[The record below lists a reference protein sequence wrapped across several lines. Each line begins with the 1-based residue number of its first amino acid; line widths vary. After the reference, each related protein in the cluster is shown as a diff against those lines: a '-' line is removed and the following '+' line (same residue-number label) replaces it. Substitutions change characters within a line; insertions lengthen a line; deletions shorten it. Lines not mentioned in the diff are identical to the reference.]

1 MTPDHNVARRRERTL
16 CLLILLA
23 GTMLKLIYALQV
35 SCYVSPHDLGRLS
48 DWVQR
53 TNGHLGYI
61 QYLYQYRHLL
71 QTSPVGAGQFYHPPL
86 FHLVGAVL
94 FQLFYTEGSPVE
106 PIFELLQIVNTLFA
120 CGIAFVGWRILT
132 HLEVTGKKLVVLTA
146 FLSFGPTLY
155 WLGTELNNDCLMTL
169 LQAMTIEQTILWAK
183 KPRTGVIIKM
193 ALLLALA
200 MLTKTSAVLIAPA
213 IGCVFLYEL
222 IRRIRQKSGIA
233 PLIGQFAVFALISIP
248 LGTSYVLRNWIRFQ
262 TPPNYVPNLGYP
274 HWQYVG
280 DCTLLQ
286 RLGLPSRMQLF
297 SARIHWEVPAKYCNI
312 WWQTFLTMSLD
323 EGILVLRNTAHKIC
337 AVLLVWSG
345 AGTVILL
352 LVGTIRSLLSRAVE
366 IPVKLLL
373 GVGYGVLMGSFV
385 VFAFQYPHICT
396 MNFRY
401 IYNTLIFLAAGYGIR
416 EGEMSV
422 GARALVWTHCLL
434 STGLYLFCAVA

>member
-1 MTPDHNVARRRERTL
+1 MNLRTASARQRETRL

-23 GTMLKLIYALQV
+23 GTVLKLCYALQV
-35 SCYVSPHDLGRLS
+35 PYSISLHDLGRPS
-48 DWVQR
+48 DWESFGF
-53 TNGHLGYI
+53 GHLSYI
-61 QYLYQYRHLL
+61 QYLYRFRCLIQ
-71 QTSPVGAGQFYHPPL
+71 QDPATAGQFYHPPL
-86 FHLVGAVL
+86 FHLVGAAL
-94 FQLFYTEGSPVE
+94 FQLFYTEGSPVG

-120 CGIAFVGWRILT
+120 CGIAFVGYRILI
-132 HLEVTGKKLVVLTA
+132 HLEVGGKKLVALTS

-155 WLGTELNNDCLMTL
+155 WLGTALNNDCLMTF

-183 KPRTGVIIKM
+183 KPRMGVIIKM

-222 IRRIRQKSGIA
+222 IRRIRQKDGVA
-233 PLIGQFAVFALISIP
+233 PLIGQFAVFTLIAIP
-248 LGTSYVLRNWIRFQ
+248 LGTSYVLRNWILFR
-262 TPPNYVPNLGYP
+262 TPPNYVIRMGQNHP
-274 HWQYVG
+274 QYIG
-280 DCTLLQ
+280 DCSALQ
-286 RLGLPSRMQLF
+286 RLGLPSLTQVF
-297 SARIHWEVPAKYCNI
+297 STRIHWEEPAQYCNI

-323 EGILVLRNTAHKIC
+323 EGILVLRNTAQKVC

-352 LVGTIRSLLSRAVE
+352 LVGTIRTLFSRRAE
-366 IPVKLLL
+366 ISVKLLL
-373 GVGYGVLMGSFV
+373 GMGYGVLMGSFV
-385 VFAFQYPHICT
+385 VFAFRYPHICT

-416 EGEMSV
+416 QGEMSI

-434 STGLYLFCAVA
+434 STVLYLLFAVA

>member
-1 MTPDHNVARRRERTL
+1 MTLDHNVARRRERTL

-53 TNGHLGYI
+53 TNGHLEYI

-86 FHLVGAVL
+86 FYMVGAAVM
-94 FQLFYTEGSPVE
+94 QLFYTMGDPIEPV
-106 PIFELLQIVNTLFA
+106 FELLQIVNTLFA
-120 CGIAFVGWRILT
+120 CGIAFVSWRILT

-169 LQAMTIEQTILWAK
+169 LQAMTIEQTILWAQ

-222 IRRIRQKSGIA
+222 IRRIRQKDGVW
-233 PLIGQFAVFALISIP
+233 PLIGQFALFAVISIP
-248 LGTSYVLRNWIRFQ
+248 LGTSYVLRNWFLFQ
-262 TPPNYVPNLGYP
+262 VPPNYVPNLGP
-274 HWQYVG
+274 NHPQFPR
-280 DCTLLQ
+280 Q
-286 RLGLPSRMQLF
+286 PS
-297 SARIHWEVPAKYCNI
+297 
-312 WWQTFLTMSLD
+312 
-323 EGILVLRNTAHKIC
+323 
-337 AVLLVWSG
+337 SG
-345 AGTVILL
+345 
-352 LVGTIRSLLSRAVE
+352 R
-366 IPVKLLL
+366 
-373 GVGYGVLMGSFV
+373 
-385 VFAFQYPHICT
+385 
-396 MNFRY
+396 
-401 IYNTLIFLAAGYGIR
+401 
-416 EGEMSV
+416 
-422 GARALVWTHCLL
+422 
-434 STGLYLFCAVA
+434 

>member
-1 MTPDHNVARRRERTL
+1 MTLDHNVARRRERTL

-35 SCYVSPHDLGRLS
+35 SCYVSPHDLDRLS

-86 FHLVGAVL
+86 FYLVGAAVM
-94 FQLFYTEGSPVE
+94 QLFYTMGDPIEPV
-106 PIFELLQIVNTLFA
+106 FELLQLVNTLFA

-222 IRRIRQKSGIA
+222 IRRIRQKDGVW
-233 PLIGQFAVFALISIP
+233 PLIGQFALFAVISIP
-248 LGTSYVLRNWIRFQ
+248 LGTSYVLRNWFLFQ
-262 TPPNYVPNLGYP
+262 VPPNYVPNMGP
-274 HWQYVG
+274 NDPQYVG
-280 DCTLLQ
+280 SCSVLR
-286 RLGLPSRMQLF
+286 RLGLPSIRQLF
-297 SARIHWEVPAKYCNI
+297 SARIHWEEPANFCNI
-312 WWQTFLTMSLD
+312 WWQTALTMALD
-323 EGILVLRNTAHKIC
+323 EGILVLRNTAQKVC
-337 AVLLVWSG
+337 AVLLIWSCAG
-345 AGTVILL
+345 SILVLLAGTV
-352 LVGTIRSLLSRAVE
+352 RALLSKKAS
-366 IPVKLLL
+366 IPVRLLL
-373 GVGYGVLMGSFV
+373 GVGFCAVFGSYVLFC
-385 VFAFQYPHICT
+385 FQYPHLCT

-416 EGEMSV
+416 EGEMSI
-422 GARALVWTHCLL
+422 GSRALVWTHCLL
-434 STGLYLFCAVA
+434 STGLYLLCAVA